1 MRNEA
6 SGAFRIPNKRNVP
19 CEECGRQAVL
29 EVIPDGFYDPPES
42 FGVRIT
48 CSRGCSTKY
57 SHLTPQDMHKKLGLP
72 LKGWFPQSEAR

>member
-42 FGVRIT
+42 FGG
-48 CSRGCSTKY
+48 SD
-57 SHLTPQDMHKKLGLP
+57 HLQPWMFHKILSPDTPGHAQETRA
-72 LKGWFPQSEAR
+72 SS